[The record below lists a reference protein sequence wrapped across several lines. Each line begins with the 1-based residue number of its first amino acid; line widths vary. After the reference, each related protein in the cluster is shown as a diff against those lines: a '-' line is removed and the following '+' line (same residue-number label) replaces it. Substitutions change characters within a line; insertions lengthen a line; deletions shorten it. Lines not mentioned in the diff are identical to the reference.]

1 MLSVLSRR
9 GGRIIIRRRMSKES
23 EQYNDE
29 EAERRFVAALR
40 RGLNTPHKPLKE
52 FVGTTPRAKMM
63 ARRRKNTKMAQR

>member
-1 MLSVLSRR
+1 
-9 GGRIIIRRRMSKES
+9 MSKES